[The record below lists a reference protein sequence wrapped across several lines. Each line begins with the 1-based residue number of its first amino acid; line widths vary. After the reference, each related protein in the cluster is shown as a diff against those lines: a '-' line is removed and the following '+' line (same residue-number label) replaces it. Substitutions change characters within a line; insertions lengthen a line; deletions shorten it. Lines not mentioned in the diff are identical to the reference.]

1 MSVAA
6 LYDIHGNLPALDAV
20 LREVRLAGVDRI
32 VVGGDVLPGPMPREM
47 LKRLLDLEI
56 PTQFIH
62 GNGDRVVRL
71 QMQGAEPAEVPEAF
85 RDLIRWNAQQLRP
98 EDREILASWPLTQT
112 LAIDGLG
119 AVLFCHATPRN
130 DTEIFVSTTAEER
143 LAPVFAGVTAP
154 IVVCGHSHMQF
165 DRTVGSIRV
174 LNAGSVGM
182 PFEEPRGAYWLLLG
196 PDVQF
201 RRTDYDFE
209 QAAALIRQT
218 GYPQVETMAVRYV
231 LNPPSAAATRAA
243 YAHAELR

>member
-1 MSVAA
+1 
-6 LYDIHGNLPALDAV
+6 
-20 LREVRLAGVDRI
+20 
-32 VVGGDVLPGPMPREM
+32 
-47 LKRLLDLEI
+47 
-56 PTQFIH
+56 
-62 GNGDRVVRL
+62 
-71 QMQGAEPAEVPEAF
+71 
-85 RDLIRWNAQQLRP
+85 LRP
-98 EDREILASWPLTQT
+98 QDREILASWPLTQT

-119 AVLFCHATPRN
+119 EVLFCHATPRN
-130 DTEIFVSTTAEER
+130 DTEIFMSTTAQER